1 MRGLLLLQTLF
12 AATAAL
18 AVDLDALK
26 FQTAELGFALDSAV
40 VPFQAYRDDAGEVL
54 PLSQGVSVLV
64 AESYPEQVSA
74 RWRGLERRSDERS
87 RPLISVLD

>member
-18 AVDLDALK
+18 AFREPWPQWWK
-26 FQTAELGFALDSAV
+26 EYQV

>member
-18 AVDLDALK
+18 AVDLEPWP
-26 FQTAELGFALDSAV
+26 QV
-40 VPFQAYRDDAGEVL
+40 VSFQAYRDDAGEVL

-87 RPLISVLD
+87 RPLILVLY